1 MKISFPPAGVID
13 LVGKGVTIVDPCRS
27 AAVAPR
33 HGDRFG
39 DYNEDRK
46 MSQIGKVCGVAAAA
60 MTLGSVASADS
71 ITMTF
76 LGFGA
81 SQTTGISYNASR
93 AWDGR
98 SVSSFTNI
106 TAGAHRFGVYSQ
118 ERVTFCAQLF
128 EGVTVG
134 NTYTFDY
141 TDVANVPDSPPA
153 PGAMGAIKATL
164 VSDLYRR
171 YYSGLSTAQD
181 NAAFQ
186 IALYEITHENL
197 SAADAA
203 SALAQLDLTRG
214 AFQTSA
220 SADAFQSAADMLAS
234 LGEGGFKSVGNNL
247 RGLTNATAQDQL
259 LMVPVGG
266 PAILAGLGLL
276 GVGVLRR
283 RMK

>member
-1 MKISFPPAGVID
+1 MFAGQEHDAAREGLAVGSGREEEPRRTQRVARGILPPDDERDG
-13 LVGKGVTIVDPCRS
+13 T
-27 AAVAPR
+27 AP
-33 HGDRFG
+33 
-39 DYNEDRK
+39 
-46 MSQIGKVCGVAAAA
+46 
-60 MTLGSVASADS
+60 
-71 ITMTF
+71 
-76 LGFGA
+76 
-81 SQTTGISYNASR
+81 
-93 AWDGR
+93 
-98 SVSSFTNI
+98 
-106 TAGAHRFGVYSQ
+106 
-118 ERVTFCAQLF
+118 
-128 EGVTVG
+128 
-134 NTYTFDY
+134 
-141 TDVANVPDSPPA
+141 

-220 SADAFQSAADMLAS
+220 SAEAFQSAADMLAS

>member
-1 MKISFPPAGVID
+1 
-13 LVGKGVTIVDPCRS
+13 
-27 AAVAPR
+27 
-33 HGDRFG
+33 
-39 DYNEDRK
+39 
-46 MSQIGKVCGVAAAA
+46 MSQIGKLCCIAAVLTVVAPSA
-60 MTLGSVASADS
+60 TADS
-71 ITMTF
+71 ITMTY

-81 SQTTGISYNASR
+81 SQSAGISYNASR

-98 SVSSFTNI
+98 SVSTFTNI
-106 TAGAHRFGVYSQ
+106 TAGEHRFSVYSQ
-118 ERVTFCAQLF
+118 ERVTFCVQLF
-128 EGVTVG
+128 EGVTAG

-141 TDVANVPDSPPA
+141 ADVADVPDSPPA

-171 YYSGLSTAQD
+171 YYSGLSGAQD
-181 NAAFQ
+181 NAAFA

-197 SAADAA
+197 SAADAS

-234 LGEGGFKSVGNNL
+234 LGEGGFRSVGSNL

-266 PAILAGLGLL
+266 PAVLAGLGLL

>member
-1 MKISFPPAGVID
+1 
-13 LVGKGVTIVDPCRS
+13 
-27 AAVAPR
+27 
-33 HGDRFG
+33 
-39 DYNEDRK
+39 
-46 MSQIGKVCGVAAAA
+46 MSQIGKVFGVAAIA
-60 MTLGSVASADS
+60 LGMNSISAADS

-81 SQTTGISYNASR
+81 SQSAGISYNASR

-98 SVSSFTNI
+98 AVSNFTDI
-106 TAGAHRFGVYSQ
+106 TVGAHRFGVYSQ
-118 ERVTFCAQLF
+118 ERVTFCAQIF
-128 EGVTVG
+128 EGVTAG
-134 NTYTFDY
+134 NSYTFDY

-171 YYSGLSTAQD
+171 FYSGLSTAQD

-186 IALYEITHENL
+186 IAIYEITHENL

-203 SALAQLDLTRG
+203 SALAQLDLTKG

-220 SADAFQSAADMLAS
+220 SAEAFQSASDMLAA
-234 LGEGGFKSVGNNL
+234 LGQGGFGSVGNNL